1 MARSLHVRLDET
13 SASSLAILRAA
24 GMSDSEA
31 VRLALNEA
39 AAKRRRRAALREESR
54 ALAANAEDREEIRI
68 IMEQMDALAPD
79 WPT

>member
-1 MARSLHVRLDET
+1 VHVRLDD
-13 SASSLAILRAA
+13 SSSRALELLRSA
-24 GMSDSEA
+24 GMTDSEA
-31 VRLALNEA
+31 VRTALTEA

-54 ALAANAEDREEIRI
+54 ALAANAADREEIRI